1 MENYELEHSK
11 FFKPNSSSLA
21 YSNYQNSNAKNEFIT
36 FSDRNSTTK
45 GLSIETLMT
54 ETPIV
59 GTEMKQFAS
68 RDDSKWIVHFG
79 IFGLS
84 EFCSKEHNNWLVN
97 RIRLHKCNSFDSDL
111 DERNEACGYG
121 EFWV

>member
-1 MENYELEHSK
+1 MSVVMENYELEHSK

-21 YSNYQNSNAKNEFIT
+21 FSNYQNSNAKNEFIT

-68 RDDSKWIVHFG
+68 RDYSK
-79 IFGLS
+79 
-84 EFCSKEHNNWLVN
+84 
-97 RIRLHKCNSFDSDL
+97 
-111 DERNEACGYG
+111 
-121 EFWV
+121 